1 MSALVAPGWSQTL
14 SGGGRPHAASAFAA
28 SLALGWRALLRLK
41 HVEQLFD
48 VTIFPVL
55 VLVMFTNLFG
65 GALAGSTSD
74 YLQVVLPGVLVMTVI
89 MTTQATGVA
98 LNTDIGKGVFDRFR
112 SLPIWQPA
120 PLVGALLADLVRYS
134 LCAVVIVGVGSL
146 LGFRPGAGLLGLIL
160 GVSLVLLFAWSL
172 SWVWTS
178 LGLLARTPEAVMS
191 VGMVVTFPL
200 TFVSNVFVDSA
211 TLPGWLQSFVEI
223 NPVSHLVTA
232 VRGLMH
238 GDAAV
243 TAEVVWV
250 LTFCALVLAAFGP
263 LTMRLYRRER

>member
-1 MSALVAPGWSQTL
+1 
-14 SGGGRPHAASAFAA
+14 
-28 SLALGWRALLRLK
+28 
-41 HVEQLFD
+41 
-48 VTIFPVL
+48 
-55 VLVMFTNLFG
+55 
-65 GALAGSTSD
+65 
-74 YLQVVLPGVLVMTVI
+74 
-89 MTTQATGVA
+89 
-98 LNTDIGKGVFDRFR
+98 
-112 SLPIWQPA
+112 
-120 PLVGALLADLVRYS
+120 
-134 LCAVVIVGVGSL
+134 
-146 LGFRPGAGLLGLIL
+146 
-160 GVSLVLLFAWSL
+160 
-172 SWVWTS
+172 
-178 LGLLARTPEAVMS
+178 MS